1 MKYLINAYE
10 NLYGGLHGMNDIY
23 VGDFYN
29 KAAAKEAAECS
40 SRDVIEFYGSIYE
53 DLEESARE
61 FAEDEGTSFEEVFEE
76 VIEEDI
82 CYEVIL
88 LNDEAQ
94 TKSAFDLD
102 EELADIGYDEFLE
115 KYGCK
120 N

>member
-23 VGDFYN
+23 VGEFYD
-29 KAAAKEAAECS
+29 KAAAEEAAENS
-40 SRDVIEFYGSIYE
+40 SREVIESYGSIYE

-61 FAEDEGTSFEEVFEE
+61 FAEDEGASFEEVFEE

-88 LNDEAQ
+88 LNDKARNH
-94 TKSAFDLD
+94 SAYDLD
-102 EELADIGYDEFLE
+102 QELFDIGYDEFVK
-115 KYGCK
+115 KYANK
-120 N
+120 